1 MLTAVII
8 LFVSFFVMLF
18 AGVPISAGI
27 GIASVIAA
35 CASGVTTLEGF
46 AFTAAQ
52 KCFSGLDSFSLLAL
66 PFFSL
71 GGNIMNKGGI
81 ARRLVRL
88 ARLLVGG
95 IPGYLAATNVLANMF
110 FGAVSGSSVA
120 ATSAMGSILSPLEK
134 DEGYDEN
141 PDYSA
146 AVNICSAPTGILIPP
161 SGPLIL
167 YSITAGGVSVAAL
180 FMGGYFV
187 GALLGICV
195 AVMAIFLA
203 VRLGYKKSEVKD
215 DASALK
221 IWIDAIPSLLAVIIV
236 MGGILWGIFTA
247 TEAGVVM
254 CLYCGVLAAFY
265 REMDLKTL
273 YNLLADTMKSSAT
286 ILFLIAASSIMAYV
300 MARTGIP
307 NAISKMIMGVSNNK
321 YVILLI
327 MNVFLLVMGMFLD
340 LTPAVLIFVP
350 IFLPIA
356 RRIGMSDVQFG
367 LMLILNLGIGS
378 VTPPVGS
385 CLFVGCG
392 VANVKIEGVTR
403 YIVPIFLTMVISL
416 LLVTYIPQISLSLP
430 YWTGLI
436 KSMGW
441 LR

>member
-1 MLTAVII
+1 MVVTATIV
-8 LFVSFFVMLF
+8 LFVSFFVMLL
-18 AGVPISAGI
+18 AGVPISAAI
-27 GIASVIAA
+27 GIASVVAI
-35 CASGVTTLEGF
+35 CASGRSDLNGF

-81 ARRLVRL
+81 AKRLVRL

-134 DEGYDEN
+134 DEGYDPN
-141 PDYSA
+141 YAA

-187 GALLGICV
+187 GAILGICV
-195 AVMAIFLA
+195 AIVAIILA
-203 VRLGYKKSEVKD
+203 VRLGYKKSDVKD
-215 DASALK
+215 PDPAWK
-221 IWIDAIPSLLAVIIV
+221 IWVDAIPSLLAVIIV
-236 MGGILWGIFTA
+236 MGGILAGIFTA

-254 CLYCGVLAAFY
+254 CLYCGVLAIIY
-265 REMDLKTL
+265 REMNFKTF

-300 MARTGIP
+300 MARTKIP
-307 NAISKMIMGVSNNK
+307 DASSSMIMGVSDNR

-356 RRIGMSDVQFG
+356 RKIGMSDVHFG
-367 LMLILNLGIGS
+367 LMLITNLGIGS

-392 VANVKIEGVTR
+392 VANVKIEGVTK
-403 YIVPIFLTMVISL
+403 YIVPIFAAMVVAL
-416 LLVTYIPQISLSLP
+416 FLVTYIPQISLSLP
-430 YWTGLI
+430 YWTHLI
-436 KSMGW
+436 SGMGW
-441 LR
+441 TG

>member
-1 MLTAVII
+1 MVITATVV
-8 LFVSFFVMLF
+8 LFISFFVMLF

-35 CASGVTTLEGF
+35 CVSGVTNLEGF

-81 ARRLVRL
+81 AKRLVRL

-134 DEGYDEN
+134 DEGYN

-187 GALLGICV
+187 GAILGIAV
-195 AVMAIFLA
+195 AIMAIYLA
-203 VRLGYKKSEVKD
+203 MRLGYKKSEVQEED
-215 DASALK
+215 SALK
-221 IWIDAIPSLLAVIIV
+221 IWLEAIPSLLAVIIV
-236 MGGILWGIFTA
+236 MGGILSGIFTA

-254 CLYCGVLAAFY
+254 CLYCGVLAAIY

-307 NAISKMIMGVSNNK
+307 NAISRMIMGVSNDR

-356 RRIGMSDVQFG
+356 RRIGMSDVHFG
-367 LMLILNLGIGS
+367 LMLIMNLGIGS

-392 VANVKIEGVTR
+392 VANVKIEGVTK
-403 YIVPIFLTMVISL
+403 YIVPIFVMMFIAL

>member
-1 MLTAVII
+1 MVVTATIV
-8 LFVSFFVMLF
+8 LFVSFFVMLL
-18 AGVPISAGI
+18 AGVPISAAI
-27 GIASVIAA
+27 GIASVVAI
-35 CASGVTTLEGF
+35 CASGRSDLNGF

-81 ARRLVRL
+81 AKRLVRL

-134 DEGYDEN
+134 DEGYDPN
-141 PDYSA
+141 YAA

-187 GALLGICV
+187 GAILGICV
-195 AVMAIFLA
+195 AIVAIVLA
-203 VRLGYKKSEVKD
+203 VRLGYKKSDVKD
-215 DASALK
+215 PDPAWK
-221 IWIDAIPSLLAVIIV
+221 IWVDAIPSLLAVIIV
-236 MGGILWGIFTA
+236 MGGILAGIFTA

-254 CLYCGVLAAFY
+254 CLYCGVLAIIY
-265 REMDLKTL
+265 REMNFKTF

-300 MARTGIP
+300 MARTKIP
-307 NAISKMIMGVSNNK
+307 DAISSMIMGVSDNR

-356 RRIGMSDVQFG
+356 RKIGMSDVHFG
-367 LMLILNLGIGS
+367 LMLITNLGIGS

-392 VANVKIEGVTR
+392 VANVKIEGVTK
-403 YIVPIFLTMVISL
+403 YIVPIFAAMVVALFLI
-416 LLVTYIPQISLSLP
+416 TYIPQISLSLP
-430 YWTGLI
+430 YWTHLI
-436 KSMGW
+436 SGMGW
-441 LR
+441 TG